1 MKKALYILLAS
12 SLFLFAGCSSA
23 GSFAGSI
30 TINGTAYEWKA
41 ETEEENLLIY
51 DCINDIMNG
60 SQSLKDNIDYY
71 LLASQEDNEKVI
83 TLFHQV
89 YNQMEE

>member
-1 MKKALYILLAS
+1 MKKALCILLAS

-30 TINGTAYEWKA
+30 TIDGTVYEWKA
-41 ETEEENLLIY
+41 QTQEENLLIY
-51 DCINDIMNG
+51 DCINDILNG

-71 LLASQEDNEKVI
+71 LLTSVEDNEKVI
-83 TLFHQV
+83 TLFNNV
-89 YNQMEE
+89 YSNLEE

>member
-23 GSFAGSI
+23 RLFAGSI

-51 DCINDIMNG
+51 DCINDIMGG

-71 LLASQEDNEKVI
+71 LMESKEDNKTVI
-83 TLFHQV
+83 TLFNNV
-89 YNQMEE
+89 YSSLEE